1 PASVVKR
8 VAGQSAADKATLES
22 IVKFLTT
29 GDVNRQKMTWDK
41 WFTLIRHLKFP
52 TATLPGSEAEDLRQ
66 SASSTERREQI
77 AHLMLM
83 DFRRQQLEWDR
94 QYGKSI
100 EASLQW
106 IYLLQRP

>member
-1 PASVVKR
+1 MVHTDSPPEVSNSHFR
-8 VAGQSAADKATLES
+8 SEAGQSAADKATLES

-83 DFRRQQLEWDR
+83 DFRRQQ
-94 QYGKSI
+94 
-100 EASLQW
+100 
-106 IYLLQRP
+106 